1 MNVIQYMST
10 PNPSLDSLVNQAT
23 LARADILARSNQGI
37 VYRLSAAG
45 GDLAV
50 KKAAGKGP
58 LLAINRHALKRE
70 FHAYRRLDGLSGV
83 PRCRGLVE
91 NRFLVLDFIDA
102 RPFRDAGTG
111 PEFFDRLLE
120 TIQAMHARGVAHGDL
135 KRKANLLVDAQD
147 RPVLLDFGAA
157 TLLRPGRH
165 PLNRR
170 LFEFM
175 RQTDLN
181 AWVKLKY
188 GGYSDV
194 AAGDRA
200 LLKRSWL
207 ERALSRSRR

>member
-1 MNVIQYMST
+1 MPT
-10 PNPSLDSLVNQAT
+10 PNPPLDSLVNQAT
-23 LARADILARSNQGI
+23 LARADILARSNQGV
-37 VYRLSAAG
+37 VYRLSSDG
-45 GDLAV
+45 LDLAV

-102 RPFRDAGTG
+102 RPFRDARTG
-111 PEFFDRLLE
+111 PEFFDQLLE
-120 TIQAMHARGVAHGDL
+120 TIQAMHERGVAHGDL
-135 KRKANLLVDAQD
+135 KRKANLMVTPNG

-157 TLLRPGRH
+157 TLLRKGRH
-165 PLNRR
+165 PINRK

-194 AAGDRA
+194 SEADRA
-200 LLKRSWL
+200 LLRRSWL